1 MLDLDSLKVRTNNG
15 GQNGWRFMKNT
26 TTKALHLI
34 TYNLDPGLTIRSMQS
49 LTNRLVL
56 Y

>member
-1 MLDLDSLKVRTNNG
+1 MPDLDSLKVRTNNG

-34 TYNLDPGLTIRSMQS
+34 THNPDH
-49 LTNRLVL
+49 
-56 Y
+56 